1 MSSLFNFLASSD
13 NPNSLGYK
21 FRIKRLQEFEKMFFS
36 HFSGLE
42 KIEILDVGGTSYFW
56 KNSSLLSH
64 PGLRITLLN
73 LYPVETSHPAIR
85 TVQGDATD
93 MREFETGSFDLVFS
107 NSVIEHLYT
116 LELQQ
121 KMASEI
127 LRVGK
132 NYFIQTPNVYFPIEA
147 HYALPFAQYYSKA
160 FLHFVLTQTKLSR
173 MKKWSSAE
181 ASQYIAEIRLLNAQE
196 MKALFPGASLLKEKV
211 LGLTKSITAH
221 NLV

>member
-36 HFSGLE
+36 RFSGLE

-56 KNSSLLSH
+56 KNSALLSH
-64 PGLRITLLN
+64 PGLHITLLN
-73 LYPVETSHPAIR
+73 LYPVETSHPAIHS
-85 TVQGDATD
+85 VQGDATD

-132 NYFIQTPNVYFPIEA
+132 SYFIQTTNIYFPIEA
-147 HYALPFAQYYSKA
+147 HYALPFAQYYPKA

>member
-21 FRIKRLQEFEKMFFS
+21 FRIKRLQEFEKLFFS
-36 HFSGLE
+36 RFSGLE

-56 KNSSLLSH
+56 QHSTLLSH

-73 LYPVETSHPAIR
+73 LYPVETSHPAIHA
-85 TVQGDATD
+85 VQGDATD
-93 MREFETGSFDLVFS
+93 MSEFEKGSFDLVFS

-116 LELQQ
+116 LEQQQ

-132 NYFIQTPNVYFPIEA
+132 SYFIQTPNVYFPIEA
-147 HYALPFAQYYSKA
+147 HYALPFAQYYPKGL
-160 FLHFVLTQTKLSR
+160 LHLILTQTKFSR
-173 MKKWSSAE
+173 LKKWSSAE

-221 NLV
+221 NLG

>member
-13 NPNSLGYK
+13 NPNSLGHK
-21 FRIKRLQEFEKMFFS
+21 FRTKRLQEFEKLFFS
-36 HFSGLE
+36 RFSGLE
-42 KIEILDVGGTSYFW
+42 KIEILDVGGASYFW
-56 KNSSLLSH
+56 KNSALLSH

-73 LYPVETSHPAIR
+73 LHLVETTHPSIHA
-85 TVQGDATD
+85 VQGDASD

-132 NYFIQTPNVYFPIEA
+132 SYFIQTPNVYFPIEA
-147 HYALPFAQYYSKA
+147 HYALPFAQYYPKA
-160 FLHFVLTQTKLSR
+160 FLQFILTQTKFSR
-173 MKKWSSAE
+173 LKKWSPAE

>member
-13 NPNSLGYK
+13 NPKSLGYK
-21 FRIKRLQEFEKMFFS
+21 FRTKRLQEFEKMFFS

-56 KNSSLLSH
+56 QDSNLLSH

-73 LYPVETSHPAIR
+73 LYPVETSHPAIHA
-85 TVQGDATD
+85 VQGDATD
-93 MREFETGSFDLVFS
+93 MREFEKGSFDLVFS

-132 NYFIQTPNVYFPIEA
+132 SYFIQTPNVYFPIEA
-147 HYALPFAQYYSKA
+147 HYALPFAQYYPKA
-160 FLHFVLTQTKLSR
+160 LLHFILTKTKLSR
-173 MKKWSSAE
+173 LKKWSSDE
-181 ASQYIAEIRLLNAQE
+181 ASQYIEEIRLLNVQE

>member
-1 MSSLFNFLASSD
+1 
-13 NPNSLGYK
+13 
-21 FRIKRLQEFEKMFFS
+21 MFFS

-56 KNSSLLSH
+56 QDSNLLSH

-73 LYPVETSHPAIR
+73 LYPVETSHPAIHA
-85 TVQGDATD
+85 VQGDATD
-93 MREFETGSFDLVFS
+93 MREFEKGSFDLVFS

-116 LELQQ
+116 LEQQQ

-127 LRVGK
+127 FRVGK
-132 NYFIQTPNVYFPIEA
+132 SYFIQTPNVYFPIEA
-147 HYALPFAQYYSKA
+147 HYALPFAQYYPKA
-160 FLHFVLTQTKLSR
+160 LLHFILTKTKLSR
-173 MKKWSSAE
+173 LKKWSSDE
-181 ASQYIAEIRLLNAQE
+181 ASQYIEEIRLLNTQE
-196 MKALFPGASLLKEKV
+196 MKALFPGGSLLMEKV

>member
-1 MSSLFNFLASSD
+1 MSSLINFLASSD
-13 NPNSLGYK
+13 NPNSLGYS
-21 FRIKRLQEFEKMFFS
+21 FRAKRLLEFEKMFFS
-36 HFSGLE
+36 RFSELE
-42 KIEILDVGGTSYFW
+42 KIEILDVGGTGYFW
-56 KNSSLLSH
+56 KDSTLLSH

-73 LYPVETSHPAIR
+73 LYPVEASHPAIHA
-85 TVQGDATD
+85 VQGDATD
-93 MREFETGSFDLVFS
+93 MREFEKGSFDLVFS

-132 NYFIQTPNVYFPIEA
+132 SYFIQTPNVYFPIEA
-147 HYALPFAQYYSKA
+147 HYALPFAQYYPKA
-160 FLHFVLTQTKLSR
+160 LLHFILTQTKLSR
-173 MKKWSSAE
+173 LRKWSSAE
-181 ASQYIAEIRLLNAQE
+181 ASQYQEEIRLLNAQE

-211 LGLTKSITAH
+211 LGLTKSVTAH

>member
-36 HFSGLE
+36 RFSGLE

-56 KNSSLLSH
+56 KNSTLLSH

-73 LYPVETSHPAIR
+73 LHLVETTHPSIHA
-85 TVQGDATD
+85 VQGDASD

-132 NYFIQTPNVYFPIEA
+132 SYFIQTPNVYFPIEA
-147 HYALPFAQYYSKA
+147 HYALPFAQYYPKA
-160 FLHFVLTQTKLSR
+160 FLHFILTQTKFSR
-173 MKKWSSAE
+173 LKKWSPAE